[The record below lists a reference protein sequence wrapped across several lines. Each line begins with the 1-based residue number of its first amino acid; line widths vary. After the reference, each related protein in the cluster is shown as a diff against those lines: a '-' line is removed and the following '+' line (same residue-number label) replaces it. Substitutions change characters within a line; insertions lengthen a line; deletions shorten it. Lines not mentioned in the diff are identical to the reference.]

1 MQVSKYSLVTQLA
14 YCTCILQ
21 NNRTGARHAD
31 MKWSKIKVLKALIV
45 WWVFLFV
52 EKHVHFEG
60 TQLKGYCNLN
70 KNR

>member
-14 YCTCILQ
+14 YCIFQ
-21 NNRTGARHAD
+21 NNRTGARRAD

-45 WWVFLFV
+45 WCTWGFLFV

-60 TQLKGYCNLN
+60 TQFKGYCNLN